1 MSVRG
6 LSTDERRVA
15 ASSRRRRATLGATV
29 TYAICA
35 VVAVITLAP
44 FAWMILGSLKTA
56 AEASQYPP
64 SLLPKTF
71 AWSNYR
77 DVFTSVPFLRYILNS
92 FFVASSVTLIALLFH
107 SMAAYSLARLRY
119 PGRNALF
126 VIMIA
131 TLMVPFSITLIPS
144 FIIVRSL
151 GWLDTYWALI
161 VPAIFNAFG
170 IFLLRQFYLGLP
182 EELEEAALLDGD
194 TPAGIF
200 LHIAL
205 PLSRPILAT
214 LAVFFWLANWNNY
227 LWPLIVTQSP
237 KMRVIQIG
245 VASFAGEHSTQW
257 QLIMA
262 GSTIAAVP
270 GLILYLFMQ
279 RYLIEGIKLSGLK

>member
-1 MSVRG
+1 MQAS
-6 LSTDERRVA
+6 LTD
-15 ASSRRRRATLGATV
+15 SSRLRATARRRRRIRVGVIL
-29 TYAICA
+29 TYVVCG

-44 FAWMILGSLKTA
+44 FVWMVLGSLKSAT
-56 AEASQYPP
+56 EASQYPP
-64 SLLPKTF
+64 TLLPSTF

-77 DVFTSVPFLRYILNS
+77 EVFTSVPFLRYIFNS
-92 FFVASSVTLIALLFH
+92 FLVASSVTLVALLFH
-107 SMAAYSLARLRY
+107 SMAAYALARLSF
-119 PGRNALF
+119 PGRNVLF
-126 VIMIA
+126 VLMIA

-144 FIIVRSL
+144 FIVVRSL

-227 LWPLIVTQSP
+227 LWPLIVTSSTN
-237 KMRVIQIG
+237 MRVIQIG

-262 GSTIAAVP
+262 GSTIAAIP